1 MRWGWCDGVKDG
13 AVALGMVQWRWGW
26 CSGVRDGAVGQDDRA
41 DRKDG
46 INHPW
51 ASALAIHGEG
61 RFAPLPG
68 RPALLH
74 IVRADSLCEMTS
86 KAQLL

>member
-1 MRWGWCDGVKDG
+1 G
-13 AVALGMVQWRWGW
+13 AMALGMVG
-26 CSGVRDGAVGQDDRA
+26 GVRDGAVGQDDQA

-51 ASALAIHGEG
+51 ASSLAIHGEG

-68 RPALLH
+68 RTALLH
-74 IVRADSLCEMTS
+74 IVRA
-86 KAQLL
+86 AF